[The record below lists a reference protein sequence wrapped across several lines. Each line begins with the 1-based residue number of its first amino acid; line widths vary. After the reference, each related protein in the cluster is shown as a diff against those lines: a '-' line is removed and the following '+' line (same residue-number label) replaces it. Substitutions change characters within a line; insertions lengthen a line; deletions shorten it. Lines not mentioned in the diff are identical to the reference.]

1 MAISPM
7 GTNVSGAASGG
18 IAAGGDTRTNLQN
31 KLNALKNQR
40 EEYEQGRSSKN
51 VTDKQGLGN
60 KLQSLDRRI
69 SNLEARLER
78 LDEKN
83 NGECQ
88 TCKNRKYQDG
98 SNDPGV
104 SFKSATKISPEAAA
118 SAVRGHEMEH
128 VYRNRAKA
136 AREGREVVSQSV
148 TIKTGICPECGKPF
162 VAGGET
168 KTVTRAKNEP
178 DFSAGLSGGDNGEY
192 FDEVA

>member
-1 MAISPM
+1 MAISPI
-7 GTNVSGAASGG
+7 GTSTGGAAAAGFS
-18 IAAGGDTRTNLQN
+18 AGGDTRTNLQT
-31 KLNALKNQR
+31 KLNTLKKQR
-40 EEYEQGRSSKN
+40 EEYELGRNSSN
-51 VTDKQGLGN
+51 VTDKRALDN
-60 KLQSLDRRI
+60 KIMSLDRRMK
-69 SNLEARLER
+69 NLKDRIEK

-98 SNDPGV
+98 SDDPGV
-104 SFKSATKISPEAAA
+104 SFKNATKISREAAA

-148 TIKTGICPECGKPF
+148 TIKTGICPECGKPY

-168 KTVTRAKNEP
+168 RTVTRAKNEP
-178 DFSAGLSGGDNGEY
+178 DFTAGLSGGDNGEY